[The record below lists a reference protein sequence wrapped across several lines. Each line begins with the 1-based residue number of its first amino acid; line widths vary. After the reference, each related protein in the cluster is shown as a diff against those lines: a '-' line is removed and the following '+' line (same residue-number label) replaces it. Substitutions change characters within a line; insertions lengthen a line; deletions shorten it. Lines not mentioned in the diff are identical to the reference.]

1 MPRWRNRL
9 ARRTYI
15 QCSLGEDR
23 AGAWSYAEAVSSI
36 LTRGTLFLNLIYFLF
51 LYLLEIGSDLMANYL
66 GFLKIIFLLLE
77 FKHRTRTG
85 FSIVIL

>member
-36 LTRGTLFLNLIYFLF
+36 LTRGTAFLF
-51 LYLLEIGSDLMANYL
+51 LIMS
-66 GFLKIIFLLLE
+66 
-77 FKHRTRTG
+77 
-85 FSIVIL
+85 VIPYSV